1 MQRRTCVQGTEI
13 QQNLHKLL
21 PLEIQTTLAQNIASI
36 YVNKKKSAKLFS
48 SAKALKQ
55 ELWAPPG
62 DCRLKSITVQPTMLQ
77 PCSRGCRQKGSP
89 RTSDGLF
96 PGFAHKEDRTS
107 GVAVCLVHFV
117 FYIFVFLEENFQY
130 LKY

>member
-62 DCRLKSITVQPTMLQ
+62 DCRLKSITVQPTHASTLLQ
-77 PCSRGCRQKGSP
+77 RLQAKGHS
-89 RTSDGLF
+89 
-96 PGFAHKEDRTS
+96 K
-107 GVAVCLVHFV
+107 
-117 FYIFVFLEENFQY
+117 N
-130 LKY
+130 K